1 MAVDLPKLLELME
14 SKDKKNLEELGGV
27 AGLAQGI
34 GSDITGGLK
43 AFSEADLEHRREQF
57 GENKMDRKAPPTIIE
72 LFLEAMQDTTIII
85 LLFAAG
91 SASDNFSEIDFL
103 HFLVFTRNQSQ
114 ASVLSLA
121 SLFALYILG
130 LPVQRNRSGI
140 QRGRM

>member
-1 MAVDLPKLLELME
+1 MAVDLARLLELME

-43 AFSEADLEHRREQF
+43 AVSESDLEHRRKQY
-57 GENKMDRKAPPTIIE
+57 GENKMDRKPPPTILA

-91 SASDNFSEIDFL
+91 SHPISHHRKKRFFSFGFKTCI
-103 HFLVFTRNQSQ
+103 H
-114 ASVLSLA
+114 
-121 SLFALYILG
+121 I
-130 LPVQRNRSGI
+130 
-140 QRGRM
+140 